1 MRVGT
6 SQLATRILPTLVALG
21 VVVLLSAL
29 GSWQLERA
37 QQKQALGNTFE
48 RRLQDDP
55 VRLDTATAEPDSL
68 RYRRVKAAGVY
79 DAGHQFLLDNRTR
92 RGVAGYHVLTPL
104 RLGASDAAV
113 LVNRGW
119 VPLGASREQ
128 LPAIPAPAGS
138 VRIRGLVAV
147 PGADPFLL
155 GPAGYDADGWP
166 RVVQAI
172 DVPAMERALGYRLR
186 PYIVR
191 LDAGV
196 PGGFVR
202 EWRPYVGFGP
212 ERHQAYAV
220 QWFALAAAVVV
231 IYVVV
236 AMRGRRRQAQE
247 FGHER

>member
-1 MRVGT
+1 MRTGS
-6 SQLATRILPTLVALG
+6 SQLATKILPTLAALVVFALLFALG
-21 VVVLLSAL
+21 L
-29 GSWQLERA
+29 WQLDRA

-48 RRLQDDP
+48 RRVHDHP
-55 VRLDTATAEPDSL
+55 IRLDTATPTVETDSL
-68 RYRRVKAAGVY
+68 RHRRVTATGAY

-104 RLGASDAAV
+104 RLRGSDAAV

-128 LPAIPAPAGS
+128 LPAIPAPTGS
-138 VRIRGLVAV
+138 VRVEGLVAV

-155 GPAGYDADGWP
+155 GPAGYETGGWP

-172 DVPAMERALGYRLR
+172 DVPVMERTLGYRLR
-186 PYIVR
+186 PYTVR

-212 ERHQAYAV
+212 ERHRAYAL
-220 QWFALAAAVVV
+220 QWFALAAAVAV

-236 AMRGRRRQAQE
+236 AMRSRRRQAQV
-247 FGHER
+247 R